1 MHTIDLPNELS
12 SYYSAKTQPEI
23 VQFGELNYLSIPG
36 SGSPGT
42 TTFYQKKKAILEFV
56 SQLQNQFKG
65 TEKAFKNN
73 IVEIF
78 YWFDAK
84 EGHVDIGDFY
94 TKVDL
99 SLLHYRI
106 AVLIPEFV
114 TEDDIKV
121 TAQKSSTIAFA
132 TEFEHFTY
140 NAGKCVQVMHLGP
153 FAGEL
158 ETLPKLQDFATLNN
172 LVKSGMHHEI
182 HLIHFEYGQSQEHL
196 KTILR
201 DPVTSI

>member
-1 MHTIDLPNELS
+1 MDIIDIPNELS
-12 SYYSAKTQPEI
+12 SYYSAKTEPEI
-23 VQFGELNYLSIPG
+23 VQFGEFNYLSILG

-42 TTFYQKKKAILEFV
+42 KTFYQKKKAILDFV
-56 SQLQNQFKG
+56 KQLQNQLKD
-65 TEKAFKNN
+65 TEQAFKND

-78 YWFDAK
+78 YWFDDK

-94 TKVDL
+94 TTVDL
-99 SLLHYRI
+99 DLLHYRI
-106 AVLIPEFV
+106 AIVIPNSV
-114 TEDDIKV
+114 TEADIKV
-121 TAQKSSTIAFA
+121 TAKKNSAIAFA
-132 TEFEHFTY
+132 TEFKRFTY
-140 NAGKCVQVMHLGP
+140 NAGKCVQLMHLGP

-158 ETLPKLQDFATLNN
+158 ETLPILQEFANQNN

-201 DPVTSI
+201 DPVKLI